1 MINRNENEA
10 EMENISSRY
19 DTNRPRPRHGHK

>member
-1 MINRNENEA
+1 MINHNENEA